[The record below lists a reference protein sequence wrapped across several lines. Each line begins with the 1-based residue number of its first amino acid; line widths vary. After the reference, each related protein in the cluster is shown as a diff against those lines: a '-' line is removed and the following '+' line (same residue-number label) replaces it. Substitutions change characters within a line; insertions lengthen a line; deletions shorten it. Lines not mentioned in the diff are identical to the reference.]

1 MELLCWDGP
10 LRWTIVGH
18 TKSTKRR
25 MKRRDARIERLV
37 VYAELFR
44 EESVLVVILAN
55 FPTMKKELQI
65 LVGVMKRIEV
75 PSGIMTRIER
85 VVVFAELFREESV
98 LVVILV
104 NFHMMKKYVSE

>member
-1 MELLCWDGP
+1 MD
-10 LRWTIVGH
+10 R
-18 TKSTKRR
+18 
-25 MKRRDARIERLV
+25 
-37 VYAELFR
+37 
-44 EESVLVVILAN
+44 
-55 FPTMKKELQI
+55 ELQI